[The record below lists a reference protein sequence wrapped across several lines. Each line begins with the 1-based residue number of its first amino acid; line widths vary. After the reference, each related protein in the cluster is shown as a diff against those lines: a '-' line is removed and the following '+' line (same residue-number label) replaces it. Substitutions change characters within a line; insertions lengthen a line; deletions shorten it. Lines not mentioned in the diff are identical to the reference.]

1 MSKLDILIE
10 NAIKAVAT
18 NKKFLKEGK
27 GQDAATDLILKLR
40 RTLYPKLSDME
51 LDEFKKEMVQHFDA
65 ELKEAKQ
72 GSSIAKRL
80 REDTEYQKFFKQ
92 AMEKYDI
99 NSPADLKDPERKKSF
114 FDYIDKNYSAKNE
127 AAMAFQTMPGFE
139 PAVNKIKSV
148 MQTFFQKLERAPRDV
163 QRDFAQMYNSIIGNG
178 RRLTKLELEKIVDVL
193 EPVLTSAGFNL
204 KLKNQELTVA
214 LTQALKQTK
223 NLQSKVPATVLKE
236 DYFPTT
242 GSDEPNLRDAKKA
255 LAKWFMNTMRNPN
268 TPSGQASA
276 GTLGKQ
282 QLDIL
287 HDLID
292 DYALAYAQDY
302 MDNIDMERNTF

>member
-1 MSKLDILIE
+1 M
-10 NAIKAVAT
+10 
-18 NKKFLKEGK
+18 
-27 GQDAATDLILKLR
+27 
-40 RTLYPKLSDME
+40 PK
-51 LDEFKKEMVQHFDA
+51 
-65 ELKEAKQ
+65 
-72 GSSIAKRL
+72 
-80 REDTEYQKFFKQ
+80 
-92 AMEKYDI
+92 
-99 NSPADLKDPERKKSF
+99 
-114 FDYIDKNYSAKNE
+114 
-127 AAMAFQTMPGFE
+127 FE

-148 MQTFFQKLERAPRDV
+148 MQTFFRKLEKAPGDV
-163 QRDFAQMYNSIIGNG
+163 QRDFAQIYNSIIGKS
-178 RRLTKLELEKIVDVL
+178 RRLTRLELEKIVDVL

-204 KLKNQELTVA
+204 KLKNQELAVA
-214 LTQALKQTK
+214 FMQALKQTK

-242 GSDEPNLRDAKKA
+242 GTDERDLRDAKKA

-276 GTLGKQ
+276 GTLSKQ

-302 MDNIDMERNTF
+302 MNNIDMERNTF